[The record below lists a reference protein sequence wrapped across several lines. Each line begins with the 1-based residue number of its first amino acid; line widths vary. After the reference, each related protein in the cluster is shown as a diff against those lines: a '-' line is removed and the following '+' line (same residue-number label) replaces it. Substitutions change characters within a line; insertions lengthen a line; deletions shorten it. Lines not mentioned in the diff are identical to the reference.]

1 MLFRWPFLIVHDLKA
16 IKRKV
21 KPISTKLSPQIIEHE
36 KITMTYDIGKLG
48 PGLGQQQKCVHV
60 LMSFIKKFNG
70 NSKKELHTVIGH
82 IYS

>member
-1 MLFRWPFLIVHDLKA
+1 MFWGYGQQV
-16 IKRKV
+16 
-21 KPISTKLSPQIIEHE
+21 PQYQLNSDQ
-36 KITMTYDIGKLG
+36 KIPMTYSIENSS

>member
-1 MLFRWPFLIVHDLKA
+1 MNMK
-16 IKRKV
+16 KK
-21 KPISTKLSPQIIEHE
+21 
-36 KITMTYDIGKLG
+36 TMTYDIGKLG